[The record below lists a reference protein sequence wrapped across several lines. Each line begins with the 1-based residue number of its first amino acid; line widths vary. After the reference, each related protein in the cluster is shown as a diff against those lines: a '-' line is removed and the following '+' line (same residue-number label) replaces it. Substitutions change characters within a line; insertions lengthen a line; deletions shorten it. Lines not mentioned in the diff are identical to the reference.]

1 MPERCPAA
9 MLLAAVSM
17 PAAALAATAAAAPFG
32 VVSGLL
38 ITMLAMTGAGA
49 GAGSEAE
56 AEAGAVSDDVE
67 ANYCG
72 REETEYR

>member
-1 MPERCPAA
+1 

-38 ITMLAMTGAGA
+38 ITMLAMA
-49 GAGSEAE
+49 EAE
-56 AEAGAVSDDVE
+56 AEAGAVSDDDAE
-67 ANYCG
+67 ATYCG
-72 REETEYR
+72 REKERE